1 MTESQFNDAPQYR
14 GIRYEIYKAEH
25 KKFHTKAF
33 FLIHRADP
41 RFMERYHPASIV
53 ERRKR
58 DTADSQ
64 LLASQFLSKVE
75 DESFVLPNYDADLHE
90 ELFPE
95 FVFEEDPIKVTAETD
110 ENNDKKEEKTEMII
124 EDNPESKEIQKD
136 EEMIDEKKEE
146 KKEEKKDVEMKDE
159 VKDRELE
166 YKKKKKAFDDALPQ
180 LYPIHLNDRISKDLE
195 LIQKLAL
202 HFDQMRNITSNPL
215 LGKFVLPQSTQT
227 EVTQDNETAAE
238 PKMPT
243 EQELAEEE
251 KIAQY
256 HKKFTSYS
264 EKQQL
269 DLFIYYLSTVH
280 FHVYYTCNT
289 FPSQEKDKAISGY
302 RASEKHNN
310 EFGPNE
316 NLAMVEVLD
325 RKIQDRLNLDL
336 RIASGEKK
344 CEEFLEAFYNEKIV
358 KDSAER
364 FRCDVC
370 AKMFKGP
377 IFVKKHIA
385 AKHPEKLEEIKE
397 KAQDEQYY
405 LNYLNHCEKLQ
416 DLHQEREKYVSKDKS
431 LLDATKPKIDKDKDL
446 RVRDTSTDLRRR
458 SKSPNRNEYKRQRS
472 PPRKGAWDAEDRRQ
486 ISSRGGRGQ
495 PDTWGGR
502 GSGVRGGRGGKFSR
516 EPFEH
521 APELRDKMDPRSKFV
536 DLDKPQENSFE
547 IDYEKALAAF
557 EEGDD
562 DDS

>member
-1 MTESQFNDAPQYR
+1 
-14 GIRYEIYKAEH
+14 
-25 KKFHTKAF
+25 
-33 FLIHRADP
+33 
-41 RFMERYHPASIV
+41 
-53 ERRKR
+53 
-58 DTADSQ
+58 
-64 LLASQFLSKVE
+64 LASQFLAKVE

-95 FVFEEDPIKVTAETD
+95 FIFEEEPIKVTEETD
-110 ENNDKKEEKTEMII
+110 ENSYKKEEKTDMII
-124 EDNPESKEIQKD
+124 DNLESKEVKKE
-136 EEMIDEKKEE
+136 EEMID
-146 KKEEKKDVEMKDE
+146 EKKDVEMKDE
-159 VKDRELE
+159 PKDREVE
-166 YKKKKKAFDDALPQ
+166 YKKKKKAFEDSLPQ
-180 LYPIHLNDRISKDLE
+180 LHPIHLNERISKDLE

-215 LGKFVLPQSTQT
+215 LGKFALPQPTQSESTQDT
-227 EVTQDNETAAE
+227 ETAAE

-256 HKKFTSYS
+256 HKKFTSFS

-289 FPSQEKDKAISGY
+289 FPSQEKDKAVLGF

-316 NLAMVEVLD
+316 NAAMVEVLD

-336 RIASGEKK
+336 RIASGERK

-370 AKMFKGP
+370 SKMFKGP

-397 KAQDEQYY
+397 KAQEEQYY

-416 DLHQEREKYVSKDKS
+416 DLHQEREKCVSKDKI

-458 SKSPNRNEYKRQRS
+458 SKSPNRNEHKRQRS
-472 PPRKGAWDAEDRRQ
+472 PPRKGAWDGEDRRQ
-486 ISSRGGRGQ
+486 LSSRGGRGQ
-495 PDTWGGR
+495 ADNWGGR
-502 GSGVRGGRGGKFSR
+502 GSGARGGRGGGKFAR
-516 EPFEH
+516 ETFEH
-521 APELRDKMDPRSKFV
+521 APELRDKMDPRAKFV
-536 DLDKPQENSFE
+536 DLDKPNENSFE

-562 DDS
+562 DS